1 MGMPRKSAHGCEL
14 SDLFRVLGDAYVLDI
29 LHAAID
35 GPGPL
40 RFNEFQAAIGIS
52 SNALAD
58 RLKRLVG
65 AGLLTRE
72 SFNEIPPRVEYRAT
86 AKAGELK
93 PVFESLKGWSTRNDL
108 KPIRAA

>member
-1 MGMPRKSAHGCEL
+1 MPRKSAHACEL

-29 LHAAID
+29 LHSAID

-40 RFNEFQAAIGIS
+40 RFNAFQAAIGMS

-58 RLKRLVG
+58 RLKRLVS
-65 AGLLTRE
+65 AGLLSRE

-86 AKAGELK
+86 EKAMELK
-93 PVFESLKGWSTRNDL
+93 PVFDSLKGWSTRNDL
-108 KPIRAA
+108 KPFKAA